1 MTRVVVAGAGIAGV
15 ACAHALA
22 EADIEVDLVDR
33 NDYHQFQ
40 PLLYQVATS
49 QLPVED
55 VARPLRRIFAD
66 LPQVTVHQ
74 GEIAALDPGS
84 QTVRLADGSELTGHF
99 LVVSA
104 GARANFFGTDG
115 AAEHSFPLYSV
126 VDAERLRRHL
136 AGVLNSGQ
144 APYDA
149 VVVGGGPTGVEVA
162 GALAE
167 LFTALR
173 ETGHPGGA
181 ATVTLVNHGMELLAP
196 FTRATHEYALRTLTE
211 MGVDVRLGL
220 GVTQVAPIGVEL
232 SDGSTIH
239 SPTVIWAGGESAAPV
254 AAGLDGLTGR
264 GGRVDVG
271 PDLTVPGHP
280 EVYAIGDAANIP
292 GPGGHALPQLGSVAL
307 QSGKQAAHNIARVAA
322 DRTAKSFAYKDK
334 GIMAMIGRGAAVAEI
349 GANHHHV
356 QGAIAFAAWLGVH
369 AHLLS
374 GAHSQ
379 VDAFLEWAWDFF
391 DRDHAAQLACFAE
404 PTRIAWRDDA
414 EPTIRL

>member
-1 MTRVVVAGAGIAGV
+1 MSKGNRDDPRCRRRRRDRRV

-55 VARPLRRIFAD
+55 VARPLRSIFAD

-74 GEIAALDPGS
+74 GEIVALDPDS

-149 VVVGGGPTGVEVA
+149 AVVGGGPTGVEVA

-181 ATVTLVNHGMELLAP
+181 ATVTLVNHGTELLAP
-196 FTRATHEYALRTLTE
+196 FTRATHEYALRALAE

-232 SDGSTIH
+232 SDDSTIH

-254 AAGLDGLTGR
+254 VAGLDGLTGR
-264 GGRVDVG
+264 GSRIDVG

-292 GPGGHALPQLGSVAL
+292 GPDGHALPQLGSVAL

-322 DRTAKSFAYKDK
+322 RPQGEAL
-334 GIMAMIGRGAAVAEI
+334 R
-349 GANHHHV
+349 V
-356 QGAIAFAAWLGVH
+356 QGQRHHGDDRARGSRRRDRREPSPRPGCYRIRRVARRACASAQRRAQPGRRLPGVGMG
-369 AHLLS
+369 LL
-374 GAHSQ
+374 
-379 VDAFLEWAWDFF
+379 
-391 DRDHAAQLACFAE
+391 R
-404 PTRIAWRDDA
+404 P
-414 EPTIRL
+414 

>member
-55 VARPLRRIFAD
+55 VARPLRSIFDD
-66 LPQVTVHQ
+66 LPQVTLHR
-74 GEIAALDPGS
+74 GEIVALDAAS
-84 QTVRLADGSELTGHF
+84 RTVRLADGTELAGHF

-136 AGVLNSGQ
+136 ADVIAGSP
-144 APYDA
+144 PYDV

-173 ETGHPGGA
+173 GTGHPAGA
-181 ATVTLVNHGMELLAP
+181 GAVTLVNHGTELLAP
-196 FTRATHEYALRTLTE
+196 FTRQTHEYALRTLTE
-211 MGVDVRLGL
+211 MGVDVRLGI
-220 GVTQVAPIGVEL
+220 GVTEVAPIGVRL
-232 SDGSTIH
+232 SDDSTIH

-254 AAGLDGLTGR
+254 VAGLDGLTGG
-264 GGRVDVG
+264 GGRIDVG
-271 PDLTVPGHP
+271 PNLTVPGHA

-292 GPGGHALPQLGSVAL
+292 GPGGHMLPQLGSVAL
-307 QSGKQAAHNIARVAA
+307 QSGQQAAHNIARVAA
-322 DRTAKSFAYKDK
+322 DRGAKPFVYRDK

-391 DRDHAAQLACFAE
+391 DRDHAAQLACFSE

-414 EPTIRL
+414 EPTITM

>member
-22 EADIEVDLVDR
+22 EADIDVDLVDR

-55 VARPLRRIFAD
+55 AARPLRSIFAD

-74 GEIAALDPGS
+74 AEIVALEPDS
-84 QTVRLADGSELTGHF
+84 RTVRLADGSELAGHF

-115 AAEHSFPLYSV
+115 AAEYSFPLYSA

-136 AGVLNSGQ
+136 ADVLNSGQ
-144 APYDA
+144 EPYDV

-173 ETGHPGGA
+173 ETGHPGGTG
-181 ATVTLVNHGMELLAP
+181 TVTLVNHGTELLAP
-196 FTRATHEYALRTLTE
+196 FTRATHEYALRTLTD
-211 MGVDVRLGL
+211 MGVDVRLGI
-220 GVTQVAPIGVEL
+220 GVTQVAPIGVRL
-232 SDGSTIH
+232 SDDSTIH

-254 AAGLDGLTGR
+254 VAGLDGLTGR

-271 PDLTVPGHP
+271 PELTVPGHP
-280 EVYAIGDAANIP
+280 ELYAIGDAANIP
-292 GPGGHALPQLGSVAL
+292 
-307 QSGKQAAHNIARVAA
+307 ARA
-322 DRTAKSFAYKDK
+322 DTRCRNSARWRCSRASAPRRTSRGLRPTVERPFIYKDK

-356 QGAIAFAAWLGVH
+356 QGAVAFAAWLGVH